1 MGRKKGKTNPQNPA
15 AGPRRG
21 KRRSIRY
28 EAEEQWPEDR
38 ESARE
43 AARKSARDDAPPS
56 IHLRKLTVD
65 EAFRRLEVQLQG
77 YARQNQREVLV
88 IHGKGQGSLGGISV
102 LGPEV
107 RDWCDRHPAL
117 VSSWREAPPR
127 WGGSGAIVVVLNP

>member
-1 MGRKKGKTNPQNPA
+1 MGRKKGKTNSQDPA

-38 ESARE
+38 DQ
-43 AARKSARDDAPPS
+43 ARKTARDDAPPS
-56 IHLRKLTVD
+56 LHLRKLTVD
-65 EAFRRLEVQLQG
+65 EALNRLETMLEG

-117 VSSWREAPPR
+117 VSSWREAPTR
-127 WGGSGAIVVVLNP
+127 WGGSGAIVVVLNS

>member
-1 MGRKKGKTNPQNPA
+1 MGRKKGKTNSQNPS

-28 EAEEQWPEDR
+28 EAEEQWHEDR
-38 ESARE
+38 EAAGKS
-43 AARKSARDDAPPS
+43 ARKSSRDDAPPS

-65 EAFRRLEVQLQG
+65 EALRRLETMLQG
-77 YARQNQREVLV
+77 YVGQKQHEVLV

-127 WGGSGAIVVVLNP
+127 WGGSGAIVVVLNS

>member
-1 MGRKKGKTNPQNPA
+1 MGRKKGKTKSPNPE

-38 ESARE
+38 EE
-43 AARKSARDDAPPS
+43 ARKSARDDAPPS
-56 IHLRKLTVD
+56 LHLRKLTVD
-65 EAFRRLEVQLQG
+65 EALRRLETMLEG

-107 RDWCDRHPAL
+107 REWCDRHPAL
-117 VSSWREAPPR
+117 VSSWKEAPAR
-127 WGGSGAIVVVLNP
+127 WGGSGAIVVVLNS

>member
-15 AGPRRG
+15 AGPHRG

-38 ESARE
+38 ESARN
-43 AARKSARDDAPPS
+43 AARDDAPPS